1 MILKKVQEM
10 TVSLAAAQ
18 DIIMDAA
25 VWSVWM
31 EVGSISSLEVEKRTA
46 KLFSTSHWPWT

>member
-1 MILKKVQEM
+1 MMILKKVQEM

-25 VWSVWM
+25 VWSV
-31 EVGSISSLEVEKRTA
+31 
-46 KLFSTSHWPWT
+46 